1 MGKFQ
6 IERIHARQVLDSRGN
21 PTVEVEIRTGK
32 VSGTAIVPS
41 GASTGMHEA
50 LELRDNGKEYG
61 GKSVHKAVSN
71 VNDIIFK
78 KLHSV
83 NVQKQK
89 LIDKT
94 LLSLD
99 GSENKSN
106 LGANAMLG
114 VSLAAARA
122 ASAAKGQRLYQYLQG
137 LAKGKEISLPVPFSN
152 VINGGRH
159 AGGNL
164 KFQEFMIAPVHAH
177 SFSDATRFVAEI
189 YQLLKTRLHDK
200 YGPSAANVG
209 DEGGFAPPLKSPLE
223 ALELLQKTVEEAGYS
238 KEVKLAMDV
247 ASSEFFKEGT
257 YEIEPGKKAS
267 AGELMD
273 YYENIIKTYPIASI
287 EDPFDQ
293 NDFPAWKEFMKK
305 NPTLQVVGDDLLVT
319 NVKRMALAKKHSA
332 CNALLLKVNQIGTLT
347 EAMNAAATA
356 KKWNWNVMV
365 SHRSGETEDAFISH
379 LAVALD
385 CGQIKLGAPCRGERT
400 AKYNEL
406 LRIEEHMKQ
415 EGSGETHYRRWH

>member
-1 MGKFQ
+1 MGKFK
-6 IERIHARQVLDSRGN
+6 IERIHARQMLDSRGN

-41 GASTGMHEA
+41 GASTGMYEA
-50 LELRDNGKEYG
+50 LELRDNGNDYG
-61 GKSVHKAVSN
+61 GKSVHKAVAN
-71 VNDIIFK
+71 VNERIFK
-78 KLHSV
+78 KLQSV

-99 GSENKSN
+99 GTENKSN

-114 VSLAAARA
+114 VSLAAART
-122 ASAAKGQRLYQYLQG
+122 ASVAKNQRLYQYLQS
-137 LAKGKEISLPVPFSN
+137 LSKEKESSLPVPFSN

-177 SFSDATRFVAEI
+177 SFSDAARIVAEI
-189 YQLLKTRLHDK
+189 YQLLKKELHDK
-200 YGPSAANVG
+200 YGASAANVG
-209 DEGGFAPPLKSPLE
+209 DEGGFAPPLKSPFE
-223 ALELLQKTVEEAGYS
+223 ALELLQKAVEKAGYS
-238 KEVKLAMDV
+238 KEAKLAMDV
-247 ASSEFFKEGT
+247 ASSEFFKNGQ
-257 YEIEPGKKAS
+257 YEIEPGRKAS
-267 AGELMD
+267 AGELTD
-273 YYENIIKTYPIASI
+273 YYENLIKTYPIASI

-293 NDFPAWKEFMKK
+293 NDLPAWKEFMKR
-305 NPTLQVVGDDLLVT
+305 NPGLQVVGDDLLVT
-319 NVKRMALAKKHSA
+319 NVKRMALAKKNAA

-356 KKWNWNVMV
+356 KKWGWKVMV

-415 EGSGETHYRRWH
+415 EGGGEARYKRWH